1 MISGSETSFM
11 LYPFCFRISMTLS
24 TSFFDSSEI
33 PSSMS
38 SLTIP
43 IVAFLS
49 NGKSICSSFIDVES
63 KLSWPE
69 IAE

>member
-1 MISGSETSFM
+1 
-11 LYPFCFRISMTLS
+11 MTLS

-33 PSSMS
+33 PSSIS

-63 KLSWPE
+63 KLS
-69 IAE
+69 